1 MNCQNANTL
10 MHDYLDADI
19 DDLSSKSLF
28 EHLEK
33 CSICNQHFNQLQA
46 VEQRL
51 RLMSHSG
58 FTPDYIQ
65 KVIKQ
70 LPHKQIDKHAKRQS
84 LNRWFKNHPGLVAAS
99 IFLMFFAISLFSY
112 AIPGNELKIVAS
124 EYNNLIIDGNEVIV
138 PEGEEIEGDL
148 IVENGSLEIRGKVKG
163 NVTVIDG
170 ELLMANASHVDG
182 NTRQIDQLFEW
193 LWYQIEKLYH

>member
-19 DDLSSKSLF
+19 DDLSSKGLF

-33 CSICNQHFNQLQA
+33 CSICYQHFNELK
-46 VEQRL
+46 ETERRL
-51 RLMSHSG
+51 RLLSHCKS
-58 FTPDYIQ
+58 TPDYIQ
-65 KVIKQ
+65 KVINQ
-70 LPHKQIDKHAKRQS
+70 LPHKQVGKQEKRHS
-84 LNRWFKNHPGLVAAS
+84 INRWLKNHPGLVAAS

-112 AIPGNELKIVAS
+112 AIPGNELKIVAN
-124 EYNNLIIDGNEVIV
+124 EYNNLVIEGNEVIV

-148 IVENGSLEIRGKVKG
+148 IVENGILEIKGKVKG

-170 ELLMANASHVDG
+170 ELLMASASQVDG
-182 NTRQIDQLFEW
+182 DTKQIDQLFEW
-193 LWYQIEKLYH
+193 LWYQITKIYN